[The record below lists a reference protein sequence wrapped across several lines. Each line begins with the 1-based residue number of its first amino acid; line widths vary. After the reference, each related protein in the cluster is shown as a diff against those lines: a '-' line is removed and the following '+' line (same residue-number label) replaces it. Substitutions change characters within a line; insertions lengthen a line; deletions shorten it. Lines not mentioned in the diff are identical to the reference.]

1 VRASTAS
8 KYSRVECKFELS
20 QRQKDHKDRSN
31 LYFLEILANFLLTS
45 VKVTKINLTKPEYRV
60 RTTSLN
66 GNLNL
71 ERYLNL
77 FPLFGT
83 KYLDYKD

>member
-1 VRASTAS
+1 
-8 KYSRVECKFELS
+8 
-20 QRQKDHKDRSN
+20 
-31 LYFLEILANFLLTS
+31 LLTS
-45 VKVTKINLTKPEYRV
+45 VKHTKVNLIKPEYRV

-71 ERYLNL
+71 EKYLNL
-77 FPLFGT
+77 FPLFGN